1 MSAETRRWVRE
12 FRAAL
17 KAQSRE
23 ALARLKTLLGDKSR
37 EKQDRALAAILAM
50 VLPKRP

>member
-1 MSAETRRWVRE
+1 MNPERPPWLRE

-23 ALARLKTLLGDKSR
+23 AIARTRALLSAEDLARADPEATS
-37 EKQDRALAAILAM
+37 
-50 VLPKRP
+50 PRPAR